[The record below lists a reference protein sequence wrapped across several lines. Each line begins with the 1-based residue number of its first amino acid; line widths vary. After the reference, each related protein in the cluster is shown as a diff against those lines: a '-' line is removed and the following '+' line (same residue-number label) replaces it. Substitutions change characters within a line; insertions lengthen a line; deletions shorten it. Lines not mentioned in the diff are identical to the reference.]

1 MCVSLAAAGP
11 APTLAALAEAD
22 GVVVT
27 GPTGAAV
34 IAGSPELASLP
45 FPSGSAV
52 YLVTADG
59 VHATW
64 TPDAFAAAWGP
75 GAMADL
81 AVAWSV
87 AHGARPD
94 KKELASRVTAA
105 CAGLATNPGSAAA
118 GLRTWR
124 ARGGRGTPACAAEA
138 AQHRAP
144 AVRAAIA
151 SVLTPTQPDAQAI
164 LVALAADVD
173 PVVQADAFVSL
184 GPAAGP
190 VAVAMLVDAASAE
203 TVVDPRVIPA
213 AEAAVATGAPGVT
226 DALVAVGERAGALEV
241 FAAAVDGLAILG
253 DNTAH
258 DRLVMSV
265 LQKRG
270 PPAAL
275 PRAMDL
281 AGQSPEPAVV
291 GALAQI
297 AGDRSAAPDQ
307 RSRALIALR
316 TRVTKELAQ
325 LAVLDGLTGSPRSAE
340 REGLLVVGLT
350 ALAWIDAVEGQ
361 RAVLFAVDQ
370 RFTASWRDDPL
381 LTRHLLDL
389 LLRLAPDDPRV
400 GTLRASGVFAAFG
413 VDG

>member
-1 MCVSLAAAGP
+1 
-11 APTLAALAEAD
+11 
-22 GVVVT
+22 
-27 GPTGAAV
+27 
-34 IAGSPELASLP
+34 
-45 FPSGSAV
+45 
-52 YLVTADG
+52 
-59 VHATW
+59 
-64 TPDAFAAAWGP
+64 
-75 GAMADL
+75 
-81 AVAWSV
+81 
-87 AHGARPD
+87 
-94 KKELASRVTAA
+94 
-105 CAGLATNPGSAAA
+105 
-118 GLRTWR
+118 
-124 ARGGRGTPACAAEA
+124 
-138 AQHRAP
+138 
-144 AVRAAIA
+144 VRAAIA